1 MEDAGSSVTVER
13 INYRNAEVPY
23 IAGVAF
29 KLMGRMSRDAKDDNS
44 KIVAYVKMYKET
56 QDSAAFDVVVDALE
70 GFLQHLAYKKFFFV
84 PGCGPDDVYQEA
96 LLALATKAI
105 PDYDE
110 AKGPFLG
117 FAKLCIR
124 RHIITIL
131 KSANNHKNKALN
143 SSVSMDATVC
153 EDDDGPVS
161 VSGFLSS
168 DQEGIGDRVIR
179 KESYRRL
186 RDLLIS
192 QLTPLET
199 RVLYCYLHNMSYM
212 EIVEA
217 MNKGVRGKL
226 RVDCKVID
234 NALCRAKKKAMEL
247 EQAIKK
253 GEQFQIPFFSME
265 DEEEEETED

>member
-1 MEDAGSSVTVER
+1 
-13 INYRNAEVPY
+13 
-23 IAGVAF
+23 
-29 KLMGRMSRDAKDDNS
+29 MGRLSKSQYDDNQR
-44 KIVAYVKMYKET
+44 IVGYVKIYKET
-56 QDSAAFDVVVDALE
+56 QDPEAFEVIVEAME

-84 PGCGPDDVYQEA
+84 PGSGSDDIYQEA

-110 AKGPFLG
+110 EKGPFLG
-117 FAKLCIR
+117 FAKLCVR
-124 RHIITIL
+124 RHVITLL

-161 VSGFLSS
+161 VSGFLAS
-168 DQEGIGDRVIR
+168 DQEGISDKVIR

-186 RDLLIS
+186 RDLLMS
-192 QLTPLET
+192 QLTSLER
-199 RVLYCYLHNMSYM
+199 RVLYCYLKNMSYM
-212 EIVEA
+212 EIVEE

-234 NALCRAKKKAMEL
+234 NALCRAKKKALEL
-247 EQAIKK
+247 DEAIKR
-253 GEQFQIPFFSME
+253 GEQFQIPIFFMDDE
-265 DEEEEETED
+265 DEEEEDA